1 MLAVPRPHP
10 LSRLRSIVERTIE
23 LALASLERLVAMQ
36 FVDRSVAL
44 GSLAFTALV
53 PLLLIA
59 AAYVPGSDALSDEL
73 IQRFHLKGSSAD
85 LVRQLFAQPDD
96 VRQSLSWIGLF
107 LLIVSSLSF
116 TRGLQRV
123 YEHAW
128 QLDTRG
134 LRGTRAGL
142 VWIGG
147 IVLWSTIF
155 ASVRRWLVDLGG
167 PVTAVVVLLGGNAV
181 LWLWSPWILLA
192 KRVAWH
198 RLVPTALLTSGA
210 MSAISVGSVVYMPRA
225 IETSSTA
232 YGPIGIAIA
241 FVSWLVGI
249 GFALVAC
256 AGVGAVLGEQLT
268 PAQRDD
274 VEPAPARTPG

>member
-1 MLAVPRPHP
+1 MLARTSARVRGAA
-10 LSRLRSIVERTIE
+10 ERALE
-23 LALASLERLVAMQ
+23 LVRDSLERLVAIQ

-53 PLLLIA
+53 PLLLIS
-59 AAYVPGSDALSDEL
+59 AAYVPGADALSDEL
-73 IQRFHLKGSSAD
+73 IKRFQLSGSSAD
-85 LVRQLFAQPDD
+85 LLRQVFAQPDD
-96 VRQSLSWIGLF
+96 VRQSVSWIGLL

-116 TRGLQRV
+116 TRALQRV

-128 QLDTRG
+128 RLDTRG

-147 IVLWSTIF
+147 IVLWSTVF
-155 ASVRRWLVDLGG
+155 ASLRRWLVDLGG
-167 PVTAVVVLLGGNAV
+167 PITAVVVLLGGNAL

-192 KRVAWH
+192 KRIAWH
-198 RLVPTALLTSGA
+198 RLVPTALLTSAA
-210 MSAISVGSVVYMPRA
+210 MSAVSVGSVLYMPKA
-225 IETSSTA
+225 IETASDS

-256 AGVGAVLGEQLT
+256 AGIGAVLGEALT
-268 PAQRDD
+268 TPDRKDFRSPPSPAQH
-274 VEPAPARTPG
+274 

>member
-1 MLAVPRPHP
+1 MIKRAV
-10 LSRLRSIVERTIE
+10 E
-23 LALASLERLVAMQ
+23 LARASLERLVAMQ

-73 IQRFHLKGSSAD
+73 IKRFHLTGSSAD

-116 TRGLQRV
+116 TRALQRT
-123 YEHAW
+123 YEYAW
-128 QLDTRG
+128 RLDTRG

-142 VWIGG
+142 VWIGS
-147 IVLWSTIF
+147 IVLWTTVF
-155 ASVRRWLVDLGG
+155 ASLRRWIVDLGG
-167 PVTAVVVLLGGNAV
+167 PVTAVFVLLGGNAV

-198 RLVPTALLTSGA
+198 RLVPTALLTSAA
-210 MSAISVGSVVYMPRA
+210 MSAVSVGSVVYMPRA
-225 IETSSTA
+225 IETSSAA
-232 YGPIGIAIA
+232 YGPIGLAIA
-241 FVSWLVGI
+241 LVSWLVGI

-256 AGVGAVLGEQLT
+256 AGIGAVLGEQLT
-268 PAQRDD
+268 SDRNGF
-274 VEPAPARTPG
+274 EPEQARAPD

>member
-1 MLAVPRPHP
+1 MWRVVSRPHP
-10 LSRLRSIVERTIE
+10 LARLGSIVERTIE
-23 LALASLERLVAMQ
+23 LAGASLERLVAMQ
-36 FVDRSVAL
+36 FVDRAVAL

-73 IQRFHLKGSSAD
+73 INRFHLTGSSAE
-85 LVRQLFAQPDD
+85 LIRQLFAQPDD
-96 VRQSLSWIGLF
+96 VRQSLSWLGVL

-155 ASVRRWLVDLGG
+155 ATARRWLVDLGG
-167 PVTAVVVLLGGNAV
+167 PVTAVVVLLGGNAL
-181 LWLWSPWILLA
+181 LWLWSPWVLLA
-192 KRVAWH
+192 KRIAWH
-198 RLVPTALLTSGA
+198 RLLPTALLTSAA
-210 MSAISVGSVVYMPRA
+210 MSAVSVGSVVYMPRA
-225 IETSSTA
+225 IETAATS

-256 AGVGAVLGEQLT
+256 AGVGAVLGEELT
-268 PAQRDD
+268 APQD
-274 VEPAPARTPG
+274 VGAEPA